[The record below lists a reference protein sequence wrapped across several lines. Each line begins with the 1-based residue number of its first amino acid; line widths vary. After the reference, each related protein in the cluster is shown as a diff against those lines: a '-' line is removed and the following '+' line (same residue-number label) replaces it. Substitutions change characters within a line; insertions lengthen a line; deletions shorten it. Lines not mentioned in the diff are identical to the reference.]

1 MGLSLCLTQKVKSM
15 SFNDKENRWQIF
27 RALLPYYGKIVTPP
41 FLRKTSDFIQ
51 GVERIHPLIEG
62 IYKPAGSE
70 YALSIASMK
79 VNPYKAKLTYLS
91 DGRWTIKYSPKAG
104 GKDLA
109 VNKGLFLCMQDKEPV
124 IVLEQL
130 STKTSKKGTQYRLMG
145 LGLIDSYDPAQ
156 DLFTIQHVD
165 FATLEKVSNGVEEE
179 IIVAS
184 ELCANTL
191 EPFTPFAKEDKAI
204 YKVSAQK
211 RSKAFKDV
219 VLEQYDFSCAVTN
232 TKYRSNSLV
241 EAQAAH
247 IIPRSLQ
254 GSDDPRNGIALSHT
268 AHWAF
273 DKGMFSIS
281 DQYEILVH
289 PKAKNADVNKFP
301 ILDLHGETIN
311 CPDDENFRPHQEALE
326 WHRKEVFERFE

>member
-1 MGLSLCLTQKVKSM
+1 M

-27 RALLPYYGKIVTPP
+27 RALLPYYGKIVTPH
-41 FLRKTSDFIQ
+41 FLRKTSDRIQ

-62 IYKPAGSE
+62 IYKPAGSK

-79 VNPYKAKLTYLS
+79 VNPYEDKLTYLS

-104 GKDLA
+104 GKDLT

-156 DLFTIQHVD
+156 DLFLIQHVD
-165 FATLEKVSNGVEEE
+165 FATLEKVSGAVEEDVV
-179 IIVAS
+179 IAS
-184 ELCANTL
+184 ALRSNTL
-191 EPFTPFAKEDKAI
+191 EQFAPFAAEDKAI
-204 YKVSAQK
+204 YKVSSQK

-232 TKYRSNSLV
+232 IKYYSNNLV

-273 DKGMFSIS
+273 DKGMFAIS
-281 DQYEILVH
+281 DQYEIIVH
-289 PKAKNADVNKFP
+289 SKAKNADVNKFP
-301 ILDLHGETIN
+301 ILDLHGEPIK
-311 CPDDENFRPHQEALE
+311 CPDDDNFRPHQEALE
-326 WHRKEVFERFE
+326 WHRKEVFKRFDV